1 MNKLME
7 ELDLA
12 YRLMSSV
19 PVTGEAIDIISEAR
33 ARLRIVHEG
42 LKKMDDSEVKK
53 DA

>member
-42 LKKMDDSEVKK
+42 LKTMDEPEVKK